1 MRLPQKTEKNSS
13 MVKVKKED
21 NAPKGVE
28 TVDTALTKTEKFI
41 EQNQKLLTTIALV
54 ILGLAAAY
62 MALRRFV
69 LQPRESDAQR
79 EMYVA
84 QDYFAQDSFRLA
96 LEGDGNHLGFLDIID
111 NYSFT
116 KSARLSKYYAGLS
129 YLHMGDFDEAI
140 RYLKKFSTSSKMI
153 QSMAYGALGDAYSEK
168 EEYENALQYYTKAA
182 NVSANQLTTPIYL
195 MKAALIYETQGN
207 NKEAL
212 AIYERI
218 KKDFPQ
224 SSESNTI
231 DKYIARV
238 KAKMEQ

>member
-1 MRLPQKTEKNSS
+1 

-28 TVDTALTKTEKFI
+28 TVDTALTRTEKFI

-54 ILGLAAAY
+54 ILGVAAAY

-69 LQPRESDAQR
+69 LQPREAEAQR

-140 RYLKKFSTSSKMI
+140 RYLKKFKTKSEMI
-153 QSMAYGALGDAYSEK
+153 RSMAYGALGDAYSEK
-168 EEYENALQYYTKAA
+168 EEYEDAVQYYTRAA
-182 NVSANQLTTPIYL
+182 GVSPNQLTTPVYL
-195 MKAALIYETQGN
+195 MKTAQIYEMQGK
-207 NKEAL
+207 NKDAL

-218 KKDFPQ
+218 KKEFPQ
-224 SSESNTI
+224 SNESNTI

>member
-1 MRLPQKTEKNSS
+1 

-21 NAPKGVE
+21 NTPKGVE
-28 TVDTALTKTEKFI
+28 TVDTALTRTEKFI

-54 ILGLAAAY
+54 ILGVAVAY

-69 LQPRESDAQR
+69 FQPREAEAQR
-79 EMYVA
+79 EIYVA
-84 QDYFAQDSFRLA
+84 QDYFAQDSFQLA

-129 YLHMGDFDEAI
+129 YLHLGDFDEAI
-140 RYLKKFSTSSKMI
+140 RYLKKFKTKSKMI
-153 QSMAYGALGDAYSEK
+153 RSMAYGALGDAYCEK
-168 EEYENALQYYTKAA
+168 EEYEDAVQYYTEAA
-182 NVSANQLTTPIYL
+182 GVASNQLTTPVYL
-195 MKAALIYETQGN
+195 MKTAQVYEMLGK
-207 NKEAL
+207 NKDAL
-212 AIYERI
+212 AIYDRI
-218 KKDFPQ
+218 KKEFPQ
-224 SSESNTI
+224 SNESNTI